1 MKDKS
6 KIEDYDY
13 HNPVLRDLTI
23 EYLINDTGGIYIDGT
38 LGGGGHAAEILR
50 RLEFRGKLIAFDMD
64 VNAIEHCH
72 TIFQKEEDAQRLE
85 IYNYCFM
92 KARLIAEQKYGKING
107 LLLDLGV
114 SSMQLDSTAIG
125 LSYRVDS
132 DLDMRFGSEGKTAKE
147 LLNESDEDELL
158 FILRTYGE
166 EPNAKAIARRI
177 IERRRLDAM
186 ETTFDLR
193 SAVEEVTPEKF
204 RTKALSR
211 VFQAVRIAVND
222 ELDVLQK
229 TLVDII
235 PILVPGGRIVVMSY
249 HSLEDRIVKEVFKEY
264 SSKENPQ
271 LKILTKK
278 PIIADEEEIKRNPR
292 SRSVKI
298 RVAEKNG

>member
-1 MKDKS
+1 
-6 KIEDYDY
+6 
-13 HNPVLRDLTI
+13 
-23 EYLINDTGGIYIDGT
+23 
-38 LGGGGHAAEILR
+38 
-50 RLEFRGKLIAFDMD
+50 
-64 VNAIEHCH
+64 
-72 TIFQKEEDAQRLE
+72 
-85 IYNYCFM
+85 M

-114 SSMQLDSTAIG
+114 SSKQLDSTAIG

-158 FILRTYGE
+158 FILRSYGE
-166 EPNAKAIARRI
+166 EPNARAIARRI

-229 TLVDII
+229 TLIDII

-249 HSLEDRIVKEVFKEY
+249 HSLEDRIVKDTFKEY

-278 PIIADEEEIKRNPR
+278 PIIADEEEMKRNPR

-298 RVAEKNG
+298 RVAEKT